1 MQFVMV
7 VTRDLQLVKNVESAL
22 DSGWFK
28 IWHLKNAREAL
39 AALGQQEPALIV
51 CDGRVDIDAYIELS
65 RKLKIDLG
73 QSSMIFLLL
82 TYSDNPPEMS
92 LIRDAAVDDILK
104 WPSPAAVLGTK
115 LRQLID
121 KHEALSSRATVR
133 ETTIELGL
141 RAPEPVATGFEV
153 ERGAP
158 QLDRDPFLV
167 GTPKGP
173 IEPPRGF
180 EEHDGVVF
188 EHGFGSTEGTPRPKI
203 SFGVDEDSPG
213 VAPDSAGTIPQ
224 ARLEELAT
232 RLLDQKLTEA
242 ARTQIKKL
250 IVASVQQELKRLMP
264 QIVEAVR
271 KDMSKS

>member
-7 VTRDLQLVKNVESAL
+7 VTRDMQLVKNIENAL

-51 CDGRVDIDAYIELS
+51 CDGRVEIDAYIELS

-82 TYSDNPPEMS
+82 THTDNPPEMP

-104 WPSPAAVLGTK
+104 WPAPTAVLGTK

-121 KHEALSSRATVR
+121 KHESLSSRATVR

-141 RAPEPVATGFEV
+141 RPPEPAASGFEV
-153 ERGAP
+153 HHGAP
-158 QLDRDPFLV
+158 QLDRDPFVV
-167 GTPKGP
+167 GAPTGP

-180 EEHDGVVF
+180 DDHDGVVF
-188 EHGFGSTEGTPRPKI
+188 EHGFGEAPETPRPKI
-203 SFGVDEDSPG
+203 SFSGDATPVGGFDT
-213 VAPDSAGTIPQ
+213 GTGISQ
-224 ARLEELAT
+224 ARIEELAT
-232 RLLDQKLTEA
+232 RMLDQKLTEA

-250 IVASVQQELKRLMP
+250 IVTSVQQELKRLMP

-271 KDMSKS
+271 REMGKS

>member
-1 MQFVMV
+1 WYK
-7 VTRDLQLVKNVESAL
+7 L
-22 DSGWFK
+22 
-28 IWHLKNAREAL
+28 WHLQNAREAR

-51 CDGRVDIDAYIELS
+51 CAGRVDIDAYIELS

-82 TYSDNPPEMS
+82 TYSDNPPEMP

-121 KHEALSSRATVR
+121 RHESLSSRANVR

-141 RAPEPVATGFEV
+141 RTPEPVSPTFEIQH
-153 ERGAP
+153 GAP
-158 QLDRDPFLV
+158 QLDRDPFVV
-167 GTPKGP
+167 GAPTGP
-173 IEPPRGF
+173 IDPPRGF
-180 EEHDGVVF
+180 DDHDGVVF
-188 EHGFGSTEGTPRPKI
+188 EHGFSAVEDVPRPKI
-203 SFGVDEDSPG
+203 SFTGGDAPPAVVPDAGVG
-213 VAPDSAGTIPQ
+213 IPQ
-224 ARLEELAT
+224 ARIEELAG
-232 RLLDQKLTEA
+232 RMLDQKLTEA

-250 IVASVQQELKRLMP
+250 IVTSVQQELKRLMP

-271 KDMSKS
+271 REMDKS